1 MYVQIYIFSHIQYT
15 YMCAYACVCVC
26 VCERERACVCVCV
39 CVCLRMCT
47 CPCVF
52 LGGPICTNE
61 LLAWIALG
69 KEGITWQ
76 LNGKKMR
83 ASLDLKERRCDVL
96 RTCACVGAPL
106 CVWVYV
112 ENRMWGGARERVRQQ
127 ERVRVSC
134 ASWRSRSALRS
145 FCRPHHLQ
153 YSFHGYRVIHE

>member
-1 MYVQIYIFSHIQYT
+1 MYVYIYILTNTT
-15 YMCAYACVCVC
+15 YQNMYAYACVCVR
-26 VCERERACVCVCV
+26 VCERESLCVCVCV

-47 CPCVF
+47 CTCVF
-52 LGGPICTNE
+52 LACYMCTNE

-83 ASLDLKERRCDVL
+83 VSLDLKERRCDL
-96 RTCACVGAPL
+96 LLTCACVGASL
-106 CVWVYV
+106 FLWVYV

-134 ASWRSRSALRS
+134 ASWRSRSAWRS
-145 FCRPHHLQ
+145 LWRPHHLQ
-153 YSFHGYRVIHE
+153 YSIHGYRVIHE